1 MMFNLPKSTLVKKVI
16 PKNAFD
22 SYTNTK
28 QKKMF
33 GEKVLRMTWTNKL
46 SFDTINILGN
56 DVEEIQLF
64 EIELKEKFDAKD
76 LLVIIDKAIPY
87 HIIFIVRYYDEYYIS
102 TSAKHI
108 HPTNEDNAV
117 IDYTFL
123 SEWTEEKIFAFD
135 IELKNNLDWVYK
147 TFCLQF
153 VSVLDNSK
161 NLKEF
166 IETQKNID
174 GIKREIEKVKLEI
187 LRCKQFNKKVE
198 LNLKLKVL
206 QGKLLSIK

>member
-1 MMFNLPKSTLVKKVI
+1 MFNLPKSTLVKKII

-22 SYTNTK
+22 SYTNTN

-33 GEKVLRMTWTNKL
+33 GEKLLRITWTNKL
-46 SFDTINILGN
+46 SFDTVNIVGN
-56 DVEEIQLF
+56 DVEELQLF

-87 HIIFIVRYYDEYYIS
+87 HIIFVVKYFDEYYIS

-117 IDYTFL
+117 IDYTF
-123 SEWTEEKIFAFD
+123 SSDWTEEKESFFD
-135 IELKNNLDWVYK
+135 IQLKNNLDWVYK
-147 TFCLQF
+147 NFCLQF
-153 VSVLDNSK
+153 ISFNDKSK
-161 NLKEF
+161 NINEL
-166 IETQKNID
+166 IESQKNFD
-174 GIKREIEKVKLEI
+174 VIKREIEKVKLEI

-198 LNLKLKVL
+198 LNIKLKVL
-206 QGKLLSIK
+206 ENELLFLK